1 MHIPPNQRRRAIQ
14 VHYLRQHGHSLRQIA
29 EQQNLSPDIVRSD
42 LKLVETHWSSIAA
55 AAADDLLLE
64 SLQLLRIRLSLAIKN
79 DDVANNAERLTPVEY
94 LRARDAQETRLNNLA
109 REIRR
114 TAQDVHRRAAQRAD
128 QPDLYDDVPQEP
140 AENTPELVK
149 TDHPDHT
156 ISSPGQEIVE
166 SKPQQ
171 EKIPAETAHL
181 PDLPDLPE
189 YDPLIEEVF
198 DEFPHLRGQSTEQI
212 LAFLDQLTDPDGQ
225 ASDIPTEIYAEA
237 AG

>member
-1 MHIPPNQRRRAIQ
+1 MHIPPRQRRRAIQ

-29 EQQNLSPDIVRSD
+29 EQQNISSDIVRSD

-64 SLQLLRIRLSLAIKN
+64 SLQLLKIRLSLAIKN
-79 DDVANNAERLTPVEY
+79 DEVSNNAERLTPVEY

-149 TDHPDHT
+149 TDHPDRT
-156 ISSPGQEIVE
+156 ISSPEQQIVE
-166 SKPQQ
+166 SKAQQ
-171 EKIPAETAHL
+171 EKIPAETAHP
-181 PDLPDLPE
+181 PDQPE
-189 YDPLIEEVF
+189 YDHLIEEVF

-212 LAFLDQLTDPDGQ
+212 LTFLDQLTDPE
-225 ASDIPTEIYAEA
+225 ASEPAVYAEA